1 MDWALLYTLISDVV
15 TIPLVATGIGGVIG
29 ASIGSLWTHYFTQ
42 RREREKLL
50 REKAEALIL
59 ILHQTRH
66 KLFAWAVAIERQ
78 AVAPRPS
85 RVERPVAIMLDLDQA
100 EALLH
105 LYFPALRSQFAA
117 MSDALEP
124 YIEWLEIQWDSQE
137 RDMESWRAQFRQDE
151 GRPRHDAYIKAFDEM
166 AEAIAR
172 AVPQS
177 RRFARALA
185 RQR

>member
-1 MDWALLYTLISDVV
+1 MDWALLADLLFAGVQY
-15 TIPLVATGIGGVIG
+15 IPAIGIGGVIG
-29 ASIGSLWTHYFTQ
+29 GIIGSLLTHHFTQ
-42 RREREKLL
+42 KREQEKLL

-59 ILHQTRH
+59 MLHQTRH
-66 KLFAWAVAIERQ
+66 RLFAWAVAIERQ

-85 RVERPVAIMLDLDQA
+85 RVEPPVAILLDLRQA

-124 YIEWLEIQWDSQE
+124 YVEWLETQWDSQE
-137 RDMESWRAQFRQDE
+137 RDMESWRAQFRQEE
-151 GRPRHDAYIKAFDEM
+151 GRPRHDAYIKAFEEM

-172 AVPQS
+172 AVRPS